1 MEGTENQ
8 LSILNNLAND
18 LAKDVSSVRTG
29 ELEISTAKA
38 ISQLSGKAIN
48 AIAKGVMLQN
58 HHEIQLMKVKNTADR
73 TIVMSKT
80 RKQT

>member
-18 LAKDVSSVRTG
+18 LARDVSSVRTG

-73 TIVMSKT
+73 TIAMSKT
-80 RKQT
+80 RK